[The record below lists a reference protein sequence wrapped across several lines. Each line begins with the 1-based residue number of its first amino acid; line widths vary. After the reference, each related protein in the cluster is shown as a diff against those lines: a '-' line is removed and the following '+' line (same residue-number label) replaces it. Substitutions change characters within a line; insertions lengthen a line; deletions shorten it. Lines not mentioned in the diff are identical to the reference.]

1 MSSAKRVV
9 EMVSKRLPQ
18 PVIDFVYRH
27 RFNPVVRSVRNVAL
41 RGLGDTAAGV
51 RISRGPLAG
60 MILAFE
66 DAPAEWSG
74 VHEPEIQQALLT
86 LITPGDVVYDIGAH
100 LGYYVLLAGK
110 VLNGNGG
117 IVAYEPEA
125 SSFALLERN
134 IELNDL
140 GDIAIA
146 RPVGLGAS
154 SGRASVVHKGHS
166 GEARLQEGEGE
177 IVVTTLDEDIA
188 AHGLPAPSF
197 ILIDTEGMEAD
208 IFRGGWKT
216 LEANRPTLMV
226 EHHTLLSDVVRLLE
240 PLGYEHRDLDSGHT
254 LFQQPR

>member
-1 MSSAKRVV
+1 MSALSRAV
-9 EMVSKRLPQ
+9 ETVSKRLPQ

-27 RFNPVVRSVRNVAL
+27 RFNPLVRSVRNVAL

-74 VHEPEIQQALLT
+74 VHEPEIQEALLT
-86 LITPGDVVYDIGAH
+86 LIKPGDVVYDIGAH

-110 VLNGNGG
+110 VLNGTGA

-125 SSFALLERN
+125 SSFTLLERN
-134 IELNDL
+134 IALNNLSDV
-140 GDIAIA
+140 ATA
-146 RPVGLGAS
+146 RPVGLGAT

-166 GEARLQEGEGE
+166 GEARLQEGEGD

-188 AHGLPAPSF
+188 ANGLPAPTF

-226 EHHTLLSDVVRLLE
+226 EHHNLLPDVIELLE
-240 PLGYEHRDLDSGHT
+240 PLGYSHRDLDLGHT
-254 LFQQPR
+254 LFHQPR